1 MQNDI
6 LKIVL
11 GWGIPVFLGTLLA
24 FMVKIVKD
32 NKAMKESMLS
42 LIRSQI
48 VGKCETYLR
57 RGCIHE
63 YARYCLEELFKQY
76 KILGGNHG
84 VEALVNRTFELP
96 LETEVIEDGQ
106 VKKMDKSSRNKGN

>member
-11 GWGIPVFLGTLLA
+11 GWGIPVFLGALLA
-24 FMVKIVKD
+24 FMVKIIKD

-48 VGKCETYLR
+48 VGKCENYLR

-76 KILGGNHG
+76 KVLGGNHG
-84 VEALVNRTFELP
+84 VEALVNRTFALP
-96 LETEVIEDGQ
+96 LETEVVENGQ
-106 VKKMDKSSRNKGN
+106 AKKMVKSSRDKSD

>member
-1 MQNDI
+1 MQNDV
-6 LKIVL
+6 LKIIL
-11 GWGIPVFLGTLLA
+11 GWGIPVVLGAILA

-32 NKAMKESMLS
+32 NKAMKMSMLS

-84 VEALVNRTFELP
+84 VETLVNRTFALP
-96 LETEVIEDGQ
+96 LETEVTKNGQ
-106 VKKMDKSSRNKGN
+106 V